1 MAPGRPPRVTAGAR
15 LKLIARY
22 RDEETVIEIERY
34 DGRYR
39 VKLGD
44 RLVVAD
50 LVAAG
55 GFRSLRLEDGT
66 QFALAH
72 HRVGTTHQVTIGASR
87 LDVDIIDPLTVRRKS
102 GDDHLGDSGIIKA
115 LMPGRIA
122 RVLVEKGDQVLRG
135 AGLLVL
141 EAMKMENE
149 IPAPADG
156 VIDEIFVKPG
166 DTVEGGADLVH
177 LTAVI
182 GSS

>member
-1 MAPGRPPRVTAGAR
+1 MASNRPPRGNAGAQLR
-15 LKLIARY
+15 LIARY
-22 RDEETVIEIERY
+22 RDEETVIEIERH
-34 DGRYR
+34 GGSYR

-44 RLVVAD
+44 RWVTAD

-55 GFRSLRLEDGT
+55 GVRSLRLEDGT

-72 HRVGTTHQVTIGASR
+72 HRVGTTHQITIGALR

-115 LMPGRIA
+115 LMPGRIS
-122 RVLVEKGDQVLRG
+122 RVLVEKGAEVRRG
-135 AGLLVL
+135 TGLLVL

-156 VIDEIFVKPG
+156 VVDEIFVKPG
-166 DTVEGGADLVH
+166 DTVEGGADLLH
-177 LTAVI
+177 LSPT
-182 GSS
+182 

>member
-1 MAPGRPPRVTAGAR
+1 M
-15 LKLIARY
+15 KLIARY
-22 RDEETVIEIERY
+22 GNEDIPLEVERH
-34 DGRYR
+34 GGSYR

-44 RLVVAD
+44 RWIAAD

-55 GFRSLRLEDGT
+55 GLRSLRLEDGT
-66 QFALAH
+66 QVPLTH
-72 HRVGTTHQVTIGASR
+72 HREGTTHQITIGAYR
-87 LDVDIIDPLTVRRKS
+87 MDVDIVDPLALRRKS

-122 RVLVEKGDQVLRG
+122 RVLVEKGATVLRG
-135 AGLLVL
+135 TGLLVL

-166 DTVEGGADLVH
+166 DTVEGGAVLLH
-177 LTAVI
+177 LSPT
-182 GSS
+182 

>member
-1 MAPGRPPRVTAGAR
+1 M
-15 LKLIARY
+15 KLIARY
-22 RDEETVIEIERY
+22 RDEETPIEIERHA
-34 DGRYR
+34 GGYR

-44 RLVVAD
+44 RWLTAD

-55 GFRSLRLEDGT
+55 GVQSLRLEDGT

-72 HRVGTTHQVTIGASR
+72 HRAGTTHQITIGASR

-122 RVLVEKGDQVLRG
+122 RVLVEKGAEVRRG
-135 AGLLVL
+135 EGLLVL

-166 DTVEGGADLVH
+166 DTVEGGADLLH
-177 LTAVI
+177 LGARPSGTH
-182 GSS
+182 

>member
-1 MAPGRPPRVTAGAR
+1 M
-15 LKLIARY
+15 KLIARY
-22 RDEETVIEIERY
+22 RDEETPIEIERHA
-34 DGRYR
+34 GGYR

-44 RLVVAD
+44 RWLTAD

-55 GFRSLRLEDGT
+55 GVQSLRLEDGT

-72 HRVGTTHQVTIGASR
+72 HRAGTTHQITIGASR

-122 RVLVEKGDQVLRG
+122 RVLVEKGAEVRRG
-135 AGLLVL
+135 EGLLVL

-166 DTVEGGADLVH
+166 DTVEGGADLLH
-177 LTAVI
+177 LGARPSGTR
-182 GSS
+182 

>member
-1 MAPGRPPRVTAGAR
+1 

-22 RDEETVIEIERY
+22 RDEETPIEIERH
-34 DGRYR
+34 GGSYR

-44 RLVVAD
+44 RWVTAD

-55 GFRSLRLEDGT
+55 GVRSLRLEDGT

-72 HRVGTTHQVTIGASR
+72 HRVGTTHQITIGAMR
-87 LDVDIIDPLTVRRKS
+87 LDVEIIDPLTVRRKS

-122 RVLVEKGDQVLRG
+122 RVLVEKGSEVRRG
-135 AGLLVL
+135 EGLLVL

-156 VIDEIFVKPG
+156 VVDEIFVKPG

-177 LTAVI
+177 LRAM
-182 GSS
+182 

>member
-1 MAPGRPPRVTAGAR
+1 METGRPPRGVAGAR

-22 RDEETVIEIERY
+22 RDEDIPLEVERH
-34 DGRYR
+34 GGIYR

-44 RLVVAD
+44 RWIEAD

-55 GFRSLRLEDGT
+55 GLRSLRLADGT
-66 QFALAH
+66 QVPLAH
-72 HRVGTTHQVTIGASR
+72 HREGITHEITIGAYR
-87 LDVDIIDPLTVRRKS
+87 MDVDIVDPLALRRKS

-122 RVLVEKGDQVLRG
+122 RVLVEKGQSVSRG

-166 DTVEGGADLVH
+166 DTVEGGADLLH
-177 LTAVI
+177 LSPT
-182 GSS
+182 

>member
-1 MAPGRPPRVTAGAR
+1 M
-15 LKLIARY
+15 KFIARY
-22 RDEETVIEIERY
+22 RDEETVIEVERR
-34 DGRYR
+34 DGRYH
-39 VKLGD
+39 VTLGD
-44 RLVVAD
+44 RVVVAD

-55 GFRSLRLEDGT
+55 GLRSLRLEDGT

-72 HRVGTTHQVTIGASR
+72 HRVGITHQITVGASR
-87 LDVDIIDPLTVRRKS
+87 LDIDIVDPLALRRKS

-122 RVLVEKGDQVLRG
+122 RVLVQQGEEVRRG
-135 AGLLVL
+135 TGLLVL

-156 VIDEIFVKPG
+156 VIDEIFVKAG

-177 LTAVI
+177 LKAK
-182 GSS
+182 

>member
-1 MAPGRPPRVTAGAR
+1 

-22 RDEETVIEIERY
+22 RDEETPIEIERHA
-34 DGRYR
+34 GGYR

-44 RLVVAD
+44 RWLTAD

-55 GFRSLRLEDGT
+55 GVQSLRLEDGT

-72 HRVGTTHQVTIGASR
+72 HRAGTTHQITIGASR

-122 RVLVEKGDQVLRG
+122 RVLVEKGAEVRRG
-135 AGLLVL
+135 EGLLVL

-166 DTVEGGADLVH
+166 DTVEGGADLLH
-177 LTAVI
+177 LGARPSGTH
-182 GSS
+182 